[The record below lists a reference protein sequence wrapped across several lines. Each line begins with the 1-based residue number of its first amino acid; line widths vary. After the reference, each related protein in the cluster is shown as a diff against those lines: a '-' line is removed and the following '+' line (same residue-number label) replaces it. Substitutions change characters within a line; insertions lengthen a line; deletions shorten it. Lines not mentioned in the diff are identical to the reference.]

1 MRICID
7 SSTFIPGLQ
16 KSEPDKVKLLRLVRN
31 NIQITIPRLIAKEV
45 TRNLVVAEEV
55 REFYRLFQEEEFGQ
69 IIDEPIPSALV
80 EKYINLGLP
89 AKADAFIGAF
99 AEWMNVSHLIS
110 ENRHF
115 IRELQT
121 TAFQIVNTA
130 EFIKLLEDEM
140 RRSGDLSSS

>member
-31 NIQITIPRLIAKEV
+31 NIHITIPRLIAKEV

-99 AEWMNVSHLIS
+99 AEWMNVNHLIS

-115 IRELQT
+115 LRELQT
-121 TAFQIVNTA
+121 TAFEIVNAA
-130 EFIKLLEDEM
+130 EFIKLLED
-140 RRSGDLSSS
+140 DA

>member
-1 MRICID
+1 V
-7 SSTFIPGLQ
+7 
-16 KSEPDKVKLLRLVRN
+16 KSK
-31 NIQITIPRLIAKEV
+31 IHITIPRLIAKEV
-45 TRNLVVAEEV
+45 TRNLVVAEQV
-55 REFYRLFQEEEFGQ
+55 REFYILFQDHKFGQ

-115 IRELQT
+115 IRDLQT
-121 TAFQIVNTA
+121 TAFQVLNAA
-130 EFIKLLEDEM
+130 EFIELLEADA
-140 RRSGDLSSS
+140 

>member
-16 KSEPDKVKLLRLVRN
+16 KRDPDKVKLLILVRN
-31 NIQITIPRLIAKEV
+31 NIHITITRLIAKEV
-45 TRNLVVAEEV
+45 TRNLIAEEV
-55 REFYRLFQEEEFGQ
+55 REFYRLFQEEQFGQ

-115 IRELQT
+115 LWELQT
-121 TAFQIVNTA
+121 TAFEIVNAA
-130 EFIKLLEDEM
+130 EFIKLLED
-140 RRSGDLSSS
+140 DA

>member
-1 MRICID
+1 M
-7 SSTFIPGLQ
+7 
-16 KSEPDKVKLLRLVRN
+16 RN
-31 NIQITIPRLIAKEV
+31 NIHITIPRLIAKEV
-45 TRNLVVAEEV
+45 TRNLIAEEV
-55 REFYRLFQEEEFGQ
+55 REFYRLFQEEQFGQ

-115 IRELQT
+115 LRELQT
-121 TAFQIVNTA
+121 TAFEIVNAA
-130 EFIKLLEDEM
+130 EFIKLLED
-140 RRSGDLSSS
+140 DA

>member
-16 KSEPDKVKLLRLVRN
+16 KSDPDKVKLLILVRSK
-31 NIQITIPRLIAKEV
+31 IHITIPRLIAKEV
-45 TRNLVVAEEV
+45 TRNLVVAEQL
-55 REFYRLFQEEEFGQ
+55 REFYRLFQDRKFGQ

-115 IRELQT
+115 IRDLDT
-121 TAFQIVNTA
+121 TAFQILNAA
-130 EFIKLLEDEM
+130 EFIKLLED
-140 RRSGDLSSS
+140 DA